1 MELTDKLEILADA
14 AKYDASCASSG
25 AAQRSSRGKD
35 GLGALD
41 NAPVLPP
48 VLAPS
53 ASATM
58 LLRRLW
64 QRLEGELTR
73 PVERLIDAVVDAVAG
88 DDERRLELGEHA
100 TETLM
105 QIGARKATA
114 GVARLGE
121 TRGRLA
127 REAHVHDRRPTHAL
141 LGANGGLDV
150 DRPVAAVSDAVAK
163 EEDARFKFIS
173 RSAGGE
179 QNQQGEKEAWHPCR
193 LTVCRKR

>member
-1 MELTDKLEILADA
+1 MDVDDLPTRGTLRDEPRTVSFHHAVVVDRILRAIVRSIQRRCDDDDLRAGANTGEAQLDDA
-14 AKYDASCASSG
+14 
-25 AAQRSSRGKD
+25 
-35 GLGALD
+35 
-41 NAPVLPP
+41 V
-48 VLAPS
+48 
-53 ASATM
+53 
-58 LLRRLW
+58 
-64 QRLEGELTR
+64 LEGELTR
-73 PVERLIDAVVDAVAG
+73 SVERLIDSVVNPIAG

-105 QIGARKATA
+105 QIGTRETAA
-114 GVARLGE
+114 GVAGLGE

-141 LGANGGLDV
+141 LCANGGLDV

-179 QNQQGEKEAWHPCR
+179 QNQ
-193 LTVCRKR
+193 